1 MPLQLKGE
9 PEKELIPP
17 SQAIPDSV
25 LRFIFR
31 HHLHEL
37 TTQTTQLVFHP
48 REGEWHPAENAGNRG
63 TEETEM
69 LVSLYPSSS
78 YVKNFP
84 RYCVVVHDT
93 SPDSFSLR
101 DGDATISPYLFLM
114 TG

>member
-1 MPLQLKGE
+1 MNSPRRPPNLCFTH
-9 PEKELIPP
+9 EKESGTL
-17 SQAIPDSV
+17 QK
-25 LRFIFR
+25 
-31 HHLHEL
+31 
-37 TTQTTQLVFHP
+37 TQ
-48 REGEWHPAENAGNRG
+48 EIKE

-84 RYCVVVHDT
+84 RYCVTVHDT
-93 SPDSFSLR
+93 SSDSFSLR